1 MRVVEGESGHVPGL
15 LQRSRRQGL
24 PRTSATCCNSWN
36 KSSLGW
42 GSGLVLPVTVCHS
55 AWPTLASGHPLRAVS
70 IIYHVHGYERVY
82 RCLPATLVAQHK
94 QELCFGWSRQD
105 PSTRSRLP
113 LEAAEWM
120 EGTRTRFT
128 PHRNADSGLGLGQA
142 CRPGHD
148 DPSEQF
154 LGGWLGGWVGG
165 CRVLFLPVSQARKQ
179 AQRGEVISTG
189 SQKPPLRPTEASLM
203 RPQPPAPQQPWLLQ
217 PRPPLQTA
225 DPRGLWDKNQDRQ
238 LQQQ

>member
-1 MRVVEGESGHVPGL
+1 M
-15 LQRSRRQGL
+15 
-24 PRTSATCCNSWN
+24 
-36 KSSLGW
+36 
-42 GSGLVLPVTVCHS
+42 PVTVCHS
-55 AWPTLASGHPLRAVS
+55 AWPTQASGHPLRAVS

-120 EGTRTRFT
+120 EGTHTRFT
-128 PHRNADSGLGLGQA
+128 PHGNADSGLGLGQA
-142 CRPGHD
+142 CRPGHA

-179 AQRGEVISTG
+179 AREGKSSAPDRRSPHSDPQRPRRCALSLLLLSSPG
-189 SQKPPLRPTEASLM
+189 SSV
-203 RPQPPAPQQPWLLQ
+203 WLQ
-217 PRPPLQTA
+217 PRPLLQTA
-225 DPRGLWDKNQDRQ
+225 DPRGLWDKNQDRDNSSSNDQ
-238 LQQQ
+238 NQDQKGCSA